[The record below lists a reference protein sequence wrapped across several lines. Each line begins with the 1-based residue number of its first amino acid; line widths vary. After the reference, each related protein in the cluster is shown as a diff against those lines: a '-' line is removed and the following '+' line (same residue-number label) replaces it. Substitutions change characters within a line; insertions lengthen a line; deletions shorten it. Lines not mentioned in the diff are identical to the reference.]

1 MIYHYVSSMIDSEWW
16 NIIYLFIYF
25 LLLLFFFGTLKMLK
39 VNEELLVI
47 GDWLSGHDDVGI
59 W

>member
-1 MIYHYVSSMIDSEWW
+1 MIYHYVSSVIDSEWW

>member
-1 MIYHYVSSMIDSEWW
+1 MVKH
-16 NIIYLFIYF
+16 YLFIYLF
-25 LLLLFFFGTLKMLK
+25 SIIFFFGTLKMLK